1 MSRRTKVIAAVA
13 LLVVVGGV
21 VVALAVGGARAV
33 EIETA
38 TAVDQNLAVTVTAS
52 GRVESGTR
60 ADIFPPTGGVLE
72 SVLVADGDRVSA
84 GMVVARL
91 ETAPLEA
98 QVAAAR
104 AALAAAESQLK
115 AVDDQEP
122 RSADLAAARAGTSAA
137 WQAYQAALL
146 AFDQV
151 GAQAPAQAD
160 VDAAAAA
167 KTAAFSAYS
176 SAKTNYTT
184 LKASVDA
191 SAFPV
196 PASLAALDSAKIAMD
211 QAYAGYTQAVA
222 AQSKIIAY
230 DGSALREQSRSARDQ
245 AYAAYLS
252 ARAQQSK
259 LEGTSLSSQRT
270 AAQAGVD
277 QARKGLALAEET
289 LDDADLVAPI
299 DGVILFNALGSPAA
313 DGKVARAAEGA
324 AVAPQ
329 AAPFTVVD
337 LGGLVFSAE
346 VDEVDVDKLKAGMS
360 GVIALDA
367 LPSEEI
373 ETTLA
378 TVRPAATQTPTGGTV
393 FAVEFPVE
401 GVDANVLIGMRGDVT
416 IEVDAVPDAV
426 VVPVE
431 ALFDEGGTTYVYAV
445 DGEVLSRT
453 EVTVGTVTETSVQ
466 ILSGVSADDVVALS
480 GQIEL
485 VDGMRV
491 KAIK

>member
-13 LLVVVGGV
+13 ALVVIGGV
-21 VVALAVGGARAV
+21 AVALAVGGGRAV

-38 TAVDQNLAVTVTAS
+38 TAADQDLAVTVTAS
-52 GRVESGTR
+52 GRVESGMR
-60 ADIFPPTGGVLE
+60 ADVFPPTAGVLE
-72 SVLVADGDRVSA
+72 SVVVADGDQVSA

-91 ETAPLEA
+91 ETAPIEA
-98 QVAAAR
+98 QVVAAR
-104 AALAAAESQLK
+104 AALSAAESQLA

-122 RSADLAAARAGTSAA
+122 RSADLEAARAGTSAA
-137 WQAYQAALL
+137 WQAYQSALVAL
-146 AFDQV
+146 DHV
-151 GAQAPAQAD
+151 GLQAPTKAD
-160 VDAAAAA
+160 ADAAAAA

-176 SAKTNYTT
+176 SAKTSYNA

-191 SAFPV
+191 SAFPM
-196 PASLAALDSAKIAMD
+196 PESLAALDSAKVAMD

-222 AQSKIIAY
+222 AQSKIDAY
-230 DGSALREQSRSARDQ
+230 DGAVLRAQSESARDQ
-245 AYAAYLS
+245 AYAGYLS

-259 LEGTSLSSQRT
+259 LEGTSLSSQRA

-277 QARKGLALAEET
+277 QARKALALAEET

-313 DGKVARAAEGA
+313 DGRVARAAKGA

-329 AAPFTVVD
+329 APPFTVVD

-346 VDEVDVDKLKAGMS
+346 VDEVDVDKLEAGMS
-360 GVIALDA
+360 GVIELDA

-373 ETTLA
+373 GTTLS
-378 TVRPAATQTPTGGTV
+378 TVRSAATQTPTGGTV

-401 GVDANVLIGMRGDVT
+401 EVDAKVLIGMRGDVT

-431 ALFDEGGTTYVYAV
+431 ALFDEGGTTYVYVV
-445 DGEVLSRT
+445 DGELLSRT
-453 EVTVGTVTETSVQ
+453 KVTVGTVTETQVQ
-466 ILSGVSADDVVALS
+466 ILSGVSAGDVVALS
-480 GQIEL
+480 GQTEL

-491 KAIK
+491 KASK